1 MNYLLDTHI
10 LVWFLFNDKRLDTKT
25 KDIIENKS
33 NHIYFSPI
41 SLWELQIN
49 KSGITNL
56 KDLDKFT
63 NEIIEAGFEQ
73 VPITAKDIYS
83 LNTLKNRNKKSE
95 HKDPFDKM
103 LIAQAKRNEL
113 ILISH
118 NKELKNYKEK
128 CVIIV

>member
-73 VPITAKDIYS
+73 APITAKDIYS
-83 LNTLKNRNKKSE
+83 LNSLKNRNKKSE

-128 CVIIV
+128 CVMIV